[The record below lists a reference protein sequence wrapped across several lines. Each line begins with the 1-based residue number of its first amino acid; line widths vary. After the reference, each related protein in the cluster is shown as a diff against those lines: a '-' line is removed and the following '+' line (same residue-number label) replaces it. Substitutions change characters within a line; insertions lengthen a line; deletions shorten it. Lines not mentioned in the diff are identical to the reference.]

1 MFLILSLFINFL
13 LISALAYIFRQN
25 HLAHNRFENLKQQN
39 SDLSS
44 NIAVLQAKFD
54 NKNNESQKYENLLH
68 ETSHKKDELEKK
80 NSELQAHLSDL
91 EKSLE
96 KSENKFTDFEE
107 KIQKTFDENKN
118 FLRDNLNY
126 ESEIKFLK
134 EKLENHKKE
143 IEELHKISQQ
153 NFENIANKILNEKS
167 EKFTEFNKRN
177 IALILEPL
185 GQNINNFKKQVS
197 DTYDKDLKQRVELQE
212 QIKNLLEQTNKVSN
226 EANNLA
232 SALKGSSKKQGNW
245 GEMILETILQHSG
258 LQRDVHYFK
267 EKSFNNEEGQ
277 NLRPDFQINLPD
289 NRIIIADSKV
299 SLVAYNK
306 FCESKN
312 DEESQKYLEEHLKS
326 VYGHVDNLSSKN
338 YDDLEKSLDFTM
350 MFMPIEPAYILAIQA
365 DKNLWSYAYSK
376 RILIISPTNLIAC
389 LKIIDDL
396 WKREMQSKNAMTIV
410 NRGEKL
416 YNKFVS
422 FTESILEIGRKLND
436 SQKAFD
442 NALNQM
448 KEGKGNLLWQ
458 AESLRNLGLKSEKKI
473 PIEFDILQ
481 DDE

>member
-1 MFLILSLFINFL
+1 MFLILSLFVNFL
-13 LISALAYIFRQN
+13 LFSALAYIFRQN
-25 HLAHNRFENLKQQN
+25 HLTHNRFENLKQQN
-39 SDLSS
+39 ADLSS
-44 NIAVLQAKFD
+44 NVAVLQAKFD
-54 NKNNESQKYENLLH
+54 NKNNECQKYENLLR
-68 ETSHKKDELEKK
+68 ETSHKKDELDKR
-80 NSELQAHLSDL
+80 NSELQAHQSDL
-91 EKSLE
+91 EKNLE
-96 KSENKFTDFEE
+96 KSEKKFTDFEE

-118 FLRDNLNY
+118 YIRDNLNY

-153 NFENIANKILNEKS
+153 SFENIANKILQEKS
-167 EKFTEFNKRN
+167 EKFTEINKNN
-177 IALILEPL
+177 ITSILEPL
-185 GQNINNFKKQVS
+185 GHNINNFKKQVS

-212 QIKNLLEQTNKVSN
+212 QIKNLLDQTNKVSN

-232 SALKGSSKKQGNW
+232 TALKGNSKKQGNW

-258 LQRDVHYFK
+258 LQKDIHYFK

-277 NLRPDFQINLPD
+277 NLRPDFQIHLPD
-289 NRIIIADSKV
+289 NRLIIADSKV
-299 SLVAYNK
+299 SMVAYNK

-312 DEESQKYLEEHLKS
+312 DEESKRYIDEHLKS
-326 VYGHVDNLSSKN
+326 VYSHIDNLSSKN

-350 MFMPIEPAYILAIQA
+350 MFMPVEPAYILAIQA
-365 DKNLWSYAYSK
+365 DKDLWSYAYSK
-376 RILIISPTNLIAC
+376 RILIMSPTNLIAC

-396 WKREMQSKNAMTIV
+396 WKREMQSKNAMAIV

-442 NALNQM
+442 GALNQM

-458 AESLRNLGLKSEKKI
+458 AESLRGLGLKSEKKI
-473 PIEFDILQ
+473 PIDFDISQ
-481 DDE
+481 EDE

>member
-1 MFLILSLFINFL
+1 MFLILSLFVNFL
-13 LISALAYIFRQN
+13 LFSALAYIFRQN

-39 SDLSS
+39 ADLSS
-44 NIAVLQAKFD
+44 NVAVLQAKFD
-54 NKNNESQKYENLLH
+54 NKNNECQKYENILH
-68 ETSHKKDELEKK
+68 ETSHKKDELDKR
-80 NSELQAHLSDL
+80 NSELQAHQSDL
-91 EKSLE
+91 EKNLE
-96 KSENKFTDFEE
+96 KSEKKFIDFEE
-107 KIQKTFDENKN
+107 KIQKTLDENKN
-118 FLRDNLNY
+118 YIRDNLNY
-126 ESEIKFLK
+126 ESEVKFLK

-153 NFENIANKILNEKS
+153 SFENIANKILQEKS
-167 EKFTEFNKRN
+167 EKFTEINKNN
-177 IALILEPL
+177 ITSILEPL
-185 GQNINNFKKQVS
+185 GHNINNFKKQVS

-212 QIKNLLEQTNKVSN
+212 QIKNLLDQTNKVSN

-232 SALKGSSKKQGNW
+232 TALKGNSKKQGNW

-258 LQRDVHYFK
+258 LQKDIHYFK

-277 NLRPDFQINLPD
+277 NLRPDFQIHLPD
-289 NRIIIADSKV
+289 NRLIIADSKV

-312 DEESQKYLEEHLKS
+312 DEESKRYIDEHLKS
-326 VYGHVDNLSSKN
+326 VYSHVDNLSSKN

-350 MFMPIEPAYILAIQA
+350 MFMPVEPAYILAIQA
-365 DKNLWSYAYSK
+365 DKDLWSYAYSK
-376 RILIISPTNLIAC
+376 RILIMSPTNLIAC

-396 WKREMQSKNAMTIV
+396 WKREMQSKNAMAIV

-442 NALNQM
+442 GALNQM

-458 AESLRNLGLKSEKKI
+458 AESLRGLGLKSEKKI
-473 PIEFDILQ
+473 PIDFDILQ
-481 DDE
+481 EDE

>member
-1 MFLILSLFINFL
+1 MFLILSLFVNFL
-13 LISALAYIFRQN
+13 LFSALAYIFRQN
-25 HLAHNRFENLKQQN
+25 HLAHCRFENLQQQN
-39 SDLSS
+39 ADLSS
-44 NIAVLQAKFD
+44 NVAVLQAKFD
-54 NKNNESQKYENLLH
+54 NKNNECQKYENILH
-68 ETSHKKDELEKK
+68 ETSHKKDELDKR
-80 NSELQAHLSDL
+80 NSELQAHQSDL
-91 EKSLE
+91 EKNLE
-96 KSENKFTDFEE
+96 KSEKKFIDFEE
-107 KIQKTFDENKN
+107 KIQKTIDENKN
-118 FLRDNLNY
+118 FIRDNLNY
-126 ESEIKFLK
+126 ESEVKFLK

-153 NFENIANKILNEKS
+153 SFENIANKILQEKS
-167 EKFTEFNKRN
+167 EKFTEINKNN
-177 IALILEPL
+177 ITSILEPL

-212 QIKNLLEQTNKVSN
+212 QIKNLLDQTNKVSN

-232 SALKGSSKKQGNW
+232 TALKGNSKKQGNW

-258 LQRDVHYFK
+258 LQKDIHYFK

-277 NLRPDFQINLPD
+277 NLRPDFQIHLPD
-289 NRIIIADSKV
+289 NRLIIADSKV
-299 SLVAYNK
+299 SMVAYNK

-312 DEESQKYLEEHLKS
+312 DEESKRYIDEHLKS
-326 VYGHVDNLSSKN
+326 VYSHVDNLSSKN

-350 MFMPIEPAYILAIQA
+350 MFMPVEPAYILAIQA
-365 DKNLWSYAYSK
+365 DKDLWSYAYSK
-376 RILIISPTNLIAC
+376 RILIMSPTNLIAC

-396 WKREMQSKNAMTIV
+396 WKREMQSKNAMAIV

-442 NALNQM
+442 SALNQM

-458 AESLRNLGLKSEKKI
+458 AESLRGLGLKSEKKI
-473 PIEFDILQ
+473 PIDFDISQ
-481 DDE
+481 EDE

>member
-1 MFLILSLFINFL
+1 MFLILSLFVNFL
-13 LISALAYIFRQN
+13 LFSALAYIFRQN

-39 SDLSS
+39 ADLSS
-44 NIAVLQAKFD
+44 NVAVLQAKFD
-54 NKNNESQKYENLLH
+54 NKNNECQKYENLLR
-68 ETSHKKDELEKK
+68 ETSHKKDELDKR
-80 NSELQAHLSDL
+80 NSELQAHQSDL
-91 EKSLE
+91 EKNLE
-96 KSENKFTDFEE
+96 KSEKKFTDFEE

-118 FLRDNLNY
+118 YIRDNLNY

-153 NFENIANKILNEKS
+153 SFENIANKILQEKS
-167 EKFTEFNKRN
+167 EKFTEVNKNN
-177 IALILEPL
+177 ITSILEPL

-212 QIKNLLEQTNKVSN
+212 QIKNLLDQTNKVSN

-232 SALKGSSKKQGNW
+232 TALKGNSKKQGNW

-258 LQRDVHYFK
+258 LQKDIHYFK

-277 NLRPDFQINLPD
+277 NLRPDFQIHLPD
-289 NRIIIADSKV
+289 NRLIIADSKV
-299 SLVAYNK
+299 SMVAYNK

-312 DEESQKYLEEHLKS
+312 DEESKRYIDEHLKS
-326 VYGHVDNLSSKN
+326 VYSHIDNLSSKN

-350 MFMPIEPAYILAIQA
+350 MFMPVEPAYILAIQA
-365 DKNLWSYAYSK
+365 DKDLWSYAYSK
-376 RILIISPTNLIAC
+376 RILIMSPTNLIAC

-396 WKREMQSKNAMTIV
+396 WKREMQSKNAMAIV

-442 NALNQM
+442 GALNQM

-458 AESLRNLGLKSEKKI
+458 AESLRGLGLKSEKKI
-473 PIEFDILQ
+473 PIDFDISQ
-481 DDE
+481 EDE

>member
-232 SALKGSSKKQGNW
+232 SALKGSSKKQGSW

-289 NRIIIADSKV
+289 NRIIITDSKV

>member
-1 MFLILSLFINFL
+1 MFLILSLFVNFL
-13 LISALAYIFRQN
+13 LFSALAYIFRQN

-39 SDLSS
+39 ADLSS
-44 NIAVLQAKFD
+44 NVAVLQAKFD
-54 NKNNESQKYENLLH
+54 NKNNECQKYENLLH
-68 ETSHKKDELEKK
+68 ETSHKKDELDKR
-80 NSELQAHLSDL
+80 NSELQAHQSDL
-91 EKSLE
+91 EKNLE
-96 KSENKFTDFEE
+96 KSEKKFTDFEE
-107 KIQKTFDENKN
+107 KIQKTFEENKN
-118 FLRDNLNY
+118 YIRDNLNY

-153 NFENIANKILNEKS
+153 SFENIANKILQEKS
-167 EKFTEFNKRN
+167 EKFTEINKNN
-177 IALILEPL
+177 ITSILEPL
-185 GQNINNFKKQVS
+185 GHNINNFKKQVS

-212 QIKNLLEQTNKVSN
+212 QIKNLLDQTNKVSN

-232 SALKGSSKKQGNW
+232 TALKGNSKKQGNW

-258 LQRDVHYFK
+258 LQKDIHYFK

-277 NLRPDFQINLPD
+277 NLRPDFQIHLPD
-289 NRIIIADSKV
+289 NRLIIADSKV
-299 SLVAYNK
+299 SMVAYNK

-312 DEESQKYLEEHLKS
+312 DEESKRYIDEHLKS
-326 VYGHVDNLSSKN
+326 VYSHVDNLSSKN

-350 MFMPIEPAYILAIQA
+350 MFMPVEPAYILAIQA
-365 DKNLWSYAYSK
+365 DKDLWSYAYSK
-376 RILIISPTNLIAC
+376 RILIMSPTNLIAC

-396 WKREMQSKNAMTIV
+396 WKREMQSKNAMAIV

-442 NALNQM
+442 GALNQM

-458 AESLRNLGLKSEKKI
+458 AESLRGLGLKSEKKI
-473 PIEFDILQ
+473 PIDFDISQ
-481 DDE
+481 EDE

>member
-1 MFLILSLFINFL
+1 M
-13 LISALAYIFRQN
+13 
-25 HLAHNRFENLKQQN
+25 
-39 SDLSS
+39 
-44 NIAVLQAKFD
+44 
-54 NKNNESQKYENLLH
+54 
-68 ETSHKKDELEKK
+68 
-80 NSELQAHLSDL
+80 QAHQSDL
-91 EKSLE
+91 EKNLE
-96 KSENKFTDFEE
+96 KSEKKFIDFEE
-107 KIQKTFDENKN
+107 KIQKTLDENKN
-118 FLRDNLNY
+118 FIRDNLNY
-126 ESEIKFLK
+126 ESEVKFLK

-153 NFENIANKILNEKS
+153 SFENIANKILQEKS
-167 EKFTEFNKRN
+167 EKFTEINKNN
-177 IALILEPL
+177 ITSILEPL
-185 GQNINNFKKQVS
+185 GHNINNFKKQVS

-212 QIKNLLEQTNKVSN
+212 QIKNLLDQTNKVSN

-232 SALKGSSKKQGNW
+232 TALKGNSKKQGNW

-258 LQRDVHYFK
+258 LQKDIHYFK

-277 NLRPDFQINLPD
+277 NLRPDFQIHLPD
-289 NRIIIADSKV
+289 NRLIIADSKV

-312 DEESQKYLEEHLKS
+312 DEESKRYIDEHLKS
-326 VYGHVDNLSSKN
+326 VYSHVDNLSSKN

-350 MFMPIEPAYILAIQA
+350 MFMPVEPAYILAIQA
-365 DKNLWSYAYSK
+365 DKDLWSYAYSK
-376 RILIISPTNLIAC
+376 RILIMSPTNLIAC

-396 WKREMQSKNAMTIV
+396 WKREMQSKNAMAIV

-442 NALNQM
+442 GALNQM

-458 AESLRNLGLKSEKKI
+458 AESLRGLGLKSEKKI
-473 PIEFDILQ
+473 PIDFDILQ
-481 DDE
+481 EDE

>member
-1 MFLILSLFINFL
+1 ML
-13 LISALAYIFRQN
+13 YIFRQN
-25 HLAHNRFENLKQQN
+25 RISHRQFEELKQQIAQLN
-39 SDLSS
+39 ST
-44 NIAVLQAKFD
+44 IAVYEEKLFTKS
-54 NKNNESQKYENLLH
+54 NECQKYENLIHDL
-68 ETSHKKDELEKK
+68 THKKEDLEKK
-80 NSELQAHLSDL
+80 IIESNANFHGL
-91 EKSLE
+91 EKNQLIAE
-96 KSENKFTDFEE
+96 QRIKDLDLKNT
-107 KIQKTFDENKN
+107 KILDENQAIAKIN
-118 FLRDNLNY
+118 SKL
-126 ESEIKFLK
+126 EAEIKQMHEKCGNLK
-134 EKLENHKKE
+134 NE
-143 IEELHKISQQ
+143 IEELHKKSQV
-153 NFENIANKILNEKS
+153 NFENIANKILQEKS
-167 EKFTEFNKRN
+167 EKFTEINKKN

-185 GQNINNFKKQVS
+185 GQNISNFKKQVS

-277 NLRPDFQINLPD
+277 NLRPDFQIHLPD
-289 NRIIIADSKV
+289 NRLIIADSKV
-299 SLVAYNK
+299 SLIAYNK
-306 FCESKN
+306 FCECKN
-312 DEESQKYLEEHLKS
+312 DEESQKYLEEHLKA
-326 VYGHVDNLSSKN
+326 VYAHVDNLSSKN

-350 MFMPIEPAYILAIQA
+350 MFMPVEPAYILAIQA

-376 RILIISPTNLIAC
+376 RILIMSPTNLIAC

-396 WKREMQSKNAMTIV
+396 WKREMQSKNAMAIV

-422 FTESILEIGRKLND
+422 FTDSILEIGRKLND
-436 SQKAFD
+436 SQKAYD

-458 AESLRNLGLKSEKKI
+458 AESLRGLGLKSEKKI
-473 PIEFDILQ
+473 PIDFDVSQ
-481 DDE
+481 EEE

>member
-1 MFLILSLFINFL
+1 MFLILSLFVNFL

-25 HLAHNRFENLKQQN
+25 HVAHTRFENLKQQN
-39 SDLSS
+39 ADLAS
-44 NIAVLQAKFD
+44 NIAVAQAKFD
-54 NKNNESQKYENLLH
+54 NKNHESQKYENLLR
-68 ETSHKKDELEKK
+68 ETSYKKDELEKK
-80 NSELQAHLSDL
+80 NSELQAHYEDL
-91 EKSLE
+91 EKNLE
-96 KSENKFTDFEE
+96 KSEKKFTDFEE
-107 KIQKTFDENKN
+107 KVQKTIEENKN
-118 FLRDNLNY
+118 YLRENLNCH
-126 ESEIKFLK
+126 SEVKFLK

-143 IEELHKISQQ
+143 IEELHKISRQ
-153 NFENIANKILNEKS
+153 NFENIANKILQEKS
-167 EKFTEFNKRN
+167 EKFTEINKKN
-177 IALILEPL
+177 INLILEPL

-212 QIKNLLEQTNKVSN
+212 QIKNLLVQTNKISN

-277 NLRPDFQINLPD
+277 NLRPDFQIHLPD
-289 NRIIIADSKV
+289 NRLIIADSKV

-312 DEESQKYLEEHLKS
+312 DEESQKYLEEHIKA
-326 VYGHVDNLSSKN
+326 VYAHVDNLSSKN
-338 YDDLEKSLDFTM
+338 YDDLERSLDFTM
-350 MFMPIEPAYILAIQA
+350 MFMPVEPAYILAIQA
-365 DKNLWSYAYSK
+365 DKDLWSYAYSK
-376 RILIISPTNLIAC
+376 RILIMSPTNLIAC

-396 WKREMQSKNAMTIV
+396 WKREMQSKNAMAIV

-458 AESLRNLGLKSEKKI
+458 AESLRGLGLKSEKKI

-481 DDE
+481 EDE

>member
-1 MFLILSLFINFL
+1 MFLILSLFVNFL
-13 LISALAYIFRQN
+13 LFSALAYIFRQN
-25 HLAHNRFENLKQQN
+25 HLAHCRFENLQQQN

-44 NIAVLQAKFD
+44 NVAVLQAKFD
-54 NKNNESQKYENLLH
+54 NKNNECQKYENLLR
-68 ETSHKKDELEKK
+68 ETSHKKDELDKR
-80 NSELQAHLSDL
+80 NSELQAHQSDL
-91 EKSLE
+91 EKNLE
-96 KSENKFTDFEE
+96 KSEKKFIDFEE
-107 KIQKTFDENKN
+107 KIQKTLDENKN
-118 FLRDNLNY
+118 FIRDNLNY
-126 ESEIKFLK
+126 ESEVKFLK

-153 NFENIANKILNEKS
+153 SFENIANKILQEKS
-167 EKFTEFNKRN
+167 EKFTEINKNN
-177 IALILEPL
+177 ITSILEPL
-185 GQNINNFKKQVS
+185 GHNINNFKKQVS

-212 QIKNLLEQTNKVSN
+212 QIKNLLDQTNKVSN

-232 SALKGSSKKQGNW
+232 TALKGNSKKQGNW

-258 LQRDVHYFK
+258 LQKDIHYFK

-277 NLRPDFQINLPD
+277 NLRPDFQIHLPD
-289 NRIIIADSKV
+289 NRLIIADSKV

-312 DEESQKYLEEHLKS
+312 DEESKRYIDEHLKS
-326 VYGHVDNLSSKN
+326 VYSHVDNLSSKN

-350 MFMPIEPAYILAIQA
+350 MFMPVEPAYILAIQA
-365 DKNLWSYAYSK
+365 DKDLWSYAYSK
-376 RILIISPTNLIAC
+376 RILIMSPTNLIAC

-396 WKREMQSKNAMTIV
+396 WKREMQSKNAMAIV

-442 NALNQM
+442 GALNQM

-458 AESLRNLGLKSEKKI
+458 AESLRGLGLKSEKKI
-473 PIEFDILQ
+473 PIDFDILQ
-481 DDE
+481 EDE

>member
-1 MFLILSLFINFL
+1 MFLILSLFVNFL
-13 LISALAYIFRQN
+13 LFSALAYIFRQN

-39 SDLSS
+39 ADLSS
-44 NIAVLQAKFD
+44 NVAVLQAKFD
-54 NKNNESQKYENLLH
+54 NKNNECQKYENLLR
-68 ETSHKKDELEKK
+68 ETSHKKDELDKR
-80 NSELQAHLSDL
+80 NSELQAHQSDL
-91 EKSLE
+91 EKNLE
-96 KSENKFTDFEE
+96 KYEKKFTDFEE

-118 FLRDNLNY
+118 YIRDNLNY
-126 ESEIKFLK
+126 ESEVKFLK

-153 NFENIANKILNEKS
+153 SFENIANKILQEKS
-167 EKFTEFNKRN
+167 EKFTEVNKNN
-177 IALILEPL
+177 ITSILEPL

-212 QIKNLLEQTNKVSN
+212 QIKNLLDQTNKVSN

-232 SALKGSSKKQGNW
+232 TALKGNSKKQGNW

-258 LQRDVHYFK
+258 LQKDIHYFK

-277 NLRPDFQINLPD
+277 NLRPDFQIHLPD
-289 NRIIIADSKV
+289 NRLIIADSKV
-299 SLVAYNK
+299 SMVAYNK

-312 DEESQKYLEEHLKS
+312 DEESKRYLDEHLKS
-326 VYGHVDNLSSKN
+326 VYSHIDNLSSKN

-350 MFMPIEPAYILAIQA
+350 MFMPVEPAYILAIQA
-365 DKNLWSYAYSK
+365 DKDLWSYAYSK
-376 RILIISPTNLIAC
+376 RILIMSPTNLIAC

-396 WKREMQSKNAMTIV
+396 WKREMQSKNAMAIV

-442 NALNQM
+442 GALNQM

-458 AESLRNLGLKSEKKI
+458 AESLRGLGLKSEKKI
-473 PIEFDILQ
+473 PIDFDISQ
-481 DDE
+481 EDE

>member
-25 HLAHNRFENLKQQN
+25 HLAHNNFENLKQKN

-54 NKNNESQKYENLLH
+54 NKNNESQKYENLLK
-68 ETSHKKDELEKK
+68 EISHKKDELEKK
-80 NSELQAHLSDL
+80 NSEGQAHLDDL
-91 EKSLE
+91 EKTLE
-96 KSENKFTDFEE
+96 KSEKKFSDFEE
-107 KIQKTFDENKN
+107 KVQKIIEENKIY
-118 FLRDNLNY
+118 LRENLNY
-126 ESEIKFLK
+126 NSEVKFLK

-143 IEELHKISQQ
+143 IEELHKISRQS
-153 NFENIANKILNEKS
+153 FENIANKILHEKS
-167 EKFTEFNKRN
+167 EKFTEVNKKN

-212 QIKNLLEQTNKVSN
+212 QIKNLLEQTSKVSN

-267 EKSFNNEEGQ
+267 EKSFNNEDGQ
-277 NLRPDFQINLPD
+277 NLRPDFQIHLPD
-289 NRIIIADSKV
+289 NRMIIADSKV

-326 VYGHVDNLSSKN
+326 VYAHVDNLSSKN

-350 MFMPIEPAYILAIQA
+350 MFMPVEPAYILAIQA

-376 RILIISPTNLIAC
+376 RILIMSPTNLIAC

-396 WKREMQSKNAMTIV
+396 WKRELQSKNAMTIV

-436 SQKAFD
+436 SQKAYD

-473 PIEFDILQ
+473 PIEFDVLQ

>member
-25 HLAHNRFENLKQQN
+25 HLTHGRFENLKQQN
-39 SDLSS
+39 ADLAS

-54 NKNNESQKYENLLH
+54 NKNNECQKYENLLH
-68 ETSHKKDELEKK
+68 ETSHKKDELEKR
-80 NSELQAHLSDL
+80 NSELQAHHSDL
-91 EKSLE
+91 EKNLE
-96 KSENKFTDFEE
+96 KSEKKFTDFEE

-118 FLRDNLNY
+118 YLRDNLNF
-126 ESEIKFLK
+126 ESEVKFLK

-153 NFENIANKILNEKS
+153 SFENIANKILQEKS
-167 EKFTEFNKRN
+167 EKFTEINKNN
-177 IALILEPL
+177 ITSILEPL

-212 QIKNLLEQTNKVSN
+212 QIKNLLDQTNKVSN

-258 LQRDVHYFK
+258 LQRDIHYFK

-277 NLRPDFQINLPD
+277 NLRPDFQIHLPD
-289 NRIIIADSKV
+289 NRLIIADSKV

-312 DEESQKYLEEHLKS
+312 DEESKRFLDEHLKS
-326 VYGHVDNLSSKN
+326 IYNHVDSLSEKN

-350 MFMPIEPAYILAIQA
+350 MFMPVEPAYILAIQA
-365 DKNLWSYAYSK
+365 DKDLWSYAYSK
-376 RILIISPTNLIAC
+376 RILIMSPTNLIAC

-396 WKREMQSKNAMTIV
+396 WKREMQSKNAMAIV

-416 YNKFVS
+416 YNKFVT
-422 FTESILEIGRKLND
+422 FTESLLEIGRKLTD

-442 NALNQM
+442 SALNQM
-448 KEGKGNLLWQ
+448 KEGKGNLMWQ
-458 AESLRNLGLKSEKKI
+458 AESLRSLGLKSEKKI
-473 PIEFDILQ
+473 PIEFDIFQ
-481 DDE
+481 NDD

>member
-1 MFLILSLFINFL
+1 MFLILSLFVNFL
-13 LISALAYIFRQN
+13 LFSALAYIFRQN
-25 HLAHNRFENLKQQN
+25 HLAHCRFENLQQQN

-44 NIAVLQAKFD
+44 NVAVLQAKFD
-54 NKNNESQKYENLLH
+54 NKNNECQKYENILH
-68 ETSHKKDELEKK
+68 ETSHKKDELDKR
-80 NSELQAHLSDL
+80 NSELQAHQSDL
-91 EKSLE
+91 EKNLE
-96 KSENKFTDFEE
+96 KSEKKFIDFEE
-107 KIQKTFDENKN
+107 KIQKTLDENKN
-118 FLRDNLNY
+118 FIRDNLNY
-126 ESEIKFLK
+126 ESEVKFLK

-153 NFENIANKILNEKS
+153 SFENIANKILQEKS
-167 EKFTEFNKRN
+167 EKFTEINKNN
-177 IALILEPL
+177 ITSILEPL
-185 GQNINNFKKQVS
+185 GHNINNFKKQVS

-212 QIKNLLEQTNKVSN
+212 QIKNLLDQTNKVSN

-232 SALKGSSKKQGNW
+232 TALKGNSKKQGNW

-258 LQRDVHYFK
+258 LQKDIHYFK

-277 NLRPDFQINLPD
+277 NLRPDFQIHLPD
-289 NRIIIADSKV
+289 NRLIIADSKV

-312 DEESQKYLEEHLKS
+312 DEESKRYIDEHLKS
-326 VYGHVDNLSSKN
+326 VYSHVDNLSSKN

-350 MFMPIEPAYILAIQA
+350 MFMPVEPAYILAIQA
-365 DKNLWSYAYSK
+365 DKDLWSYAYSK
-376 RILIISPTNLIAC
+376 RILIMSPTNLIAC

-396 WKREMQSKNAMTIV
+396 WKREMQSKNAMAIV

-416 YNKFVS
+416 YNKFAS

-442 NALNQM
+442 GALNQM

-458 AESLRNLGLKSEKKI
+458 AESLRGLGLKSEKKI
-473 PIEFDILQ
+473 PIDFDILQ
-481 DDE
+481 EDE

>member
-1 MFLILSLFINFL
+1 MFLILSLFVNFL
-13 LISALAYIFRQN
+13 LFSALAYIFRQN
-25 HLAHNRFENLKQQN
+25 HLAHCRFENLQQQN

-44 NIAVLQAKFD
+44 NVAVLQAKFD
-54 NKNNESQKYENLLH
+54 NKNNECQKYENILH
-68 ETSHKKDELEKK
+68 ETSHKKDELDKR
-80 NSELQAHLSDL
+80 NSELQAHQSDL
-91 EKSLE
+91 EKNLE
-96 KSENKFTDFEE
+96 KSEKKFIDFEE
-107 KIQKTFDENKN
+107 KIQKTLDENKN
-118 FLRDNLNY
+118 YIRDNLNY
-126 ESEIKFLK
+126 ESEVKFLK

-153 NFENIANKILNEKS
+153 SFENIANKILQEKS
-167 EKFTEFNKRN
+167 EKFTEINKNN
-177 IALILEPL
+177 ITSILEPL
-185 GQNINNFKKQVS
+185 GHNINNFKKQVS

-212 QIKNLLEQTNKVSN
+212 QIKNLLDQTNKVSN

-232 SALKGSSKKQGNW
+232 TALKGNSKKQGNW

-258 LQRDVHYFK
+258 LQKDIHYFK

-277 NLRPDFQINLPD
+277 NLRPDFQIHLPD
-289 NRIIIADSKV
+289 NRLIIADSKV

-312 DEESQKYLEEHLKS
+312 DEESKRYIDEHLKS
-326 VYGHVDNLSSKN
+326 VYSHVDNLSSKN

-350 MFMPIEPAYILAIQA
+350 MFMPVEPAYILAIQA
-365 DKNLWSYAYSK
+365 DKDLWSYAYSK
-376 RILIISPTNLIAC
+376 RILIMSPTNLIAC

-396 WKREMQSKNAMTIV
+396 WKREMQSKNAMAIV

-442 NALNQM
+442 GALNQM

-458 AESLRNLGLKSEKKI
+458 AESLRGLGLKSEKKI
-473 PIEFDILQ
+473 PIDFDILQ
-481 DDE
+481 EDE

>member
-1 MFLILSLFINFL
+1 MFLILSLFVNFL
-13 LISALAYIFRQN
+13 LFSALAYIFRQN
-25 HLAHNRFENLKQQN
+25 HLAHCRFENLQQQN

-44 NIAVLQAKFD
+44 NVAVLQAKFD
-54 NKNNESQKYENLLH
+54 NKNNECQKYENILH
-68 ETSHKKDELEKK
+68 ETSHKKDELDKR
-80 NSELQAHLSDL
+80 NSELQAHQSDL
-91 EKSLE
+91 EKNLE
-96 KSENKFTDFEE
+96 KYEKKFTDFEE

-118 FLRDNLNY
+118 YIRDNLNY

-143 IEELHKISQQ
+143 IEELHKISRQ
-153 NFENIANKILNEKS
+153 NFENIANKILQEKS
-167 EKFTEFNKRN
+167 EKFTEINKKN
-177 IALILEPL
+177 ISLILEPL

-212 QIKNLLEQTNKVSN
+212 QIKNLLVQTNKISN

-277 NLRPDFQINLPD
+277 NLRPDFQIHLPD
-289 NRIIIADSKV
+289 NRLIIADSKV

-312 DEESQKYLEEHLKS
+312 DEESQKYLEEHIKA
-326 VYGHVDNLSSKN
+326 VYAHVDNLSSKN

-350 MFMPIEPAYILAIQA
+350 MFMPVEPAYILAIQA
-365 DKNLWSYAYSK
+365 DKDLWSYAYSK
-376 RILIISPTNLIAC
+376 RILIMSPTNLIAC

-396 WKREMQSKNAMTIV
+396 WKREMQSKNAMAIV

-442 NALNQM
+442 SALNQM

-458 AESLRNLGLKSEKKI
+458 AESLRGLGLKSEKKI
-473 PIEFDILQ
+473 PIDFDISQ
-481 DDE
+481 EDE

>member
-1 MFLILSLFINFL
+1 MFLILSLFVNFL
-13 LISALAYIFRQN
+13 LFSALAYIFRQN

-39 SDLSS
+39 ADLSS
-44 NIAVLQAKFD
+44 NVAVLQAKFD
-54 NKNNESQKYENLLH
+54 NKNNECQKYENLLR
-68 ETSHKKDELEKK
+68 ETSHKKDELDKR
-80 NSELQAHLSDL
+80 NSELQAHQSDL
-91 EKSLE
+91 EKNLE
-96 KSENKFTDFEE
+96 KSEKKFTDFEE

-118 FLRDNLNY
+118 YIRDNLNY

-153 NFENIANKILNEKS
+153 SFENIANKILQEKS
-167 EKFTEFNKRN
+167 EKFTEVNKNN
-177 IALILEPL
+177 ITSILEPL

-212 QIKNLLEQTNKVSN
+212 QIKNLLDQTNKVSN

-232 SALKGSSKKQGNW
+232 TALKGNSKKQGNW

-258 LQRDVHYFK
+258 LQKDIHYFK

-277 NLRPDFQINLPD
+277 NLRPDFQIHLPD
-289 NRIIIADSKV
+289 NRLIIADSKV
-299 SLVAYNK
+299 SMVAYNK

-312 DEESQKYLEEHLKS
+312 DEESKRYLDEHLKS
-326 VYGHVDNLSSKN
+326 VYSHIDNLSSKN

-350 MFMPIEPAYILAIQA
+350 MFMPVEPAYILAIQA
-365 DKNLWSYAYSK
+365 DKDLWSYAYSK
-376 RILIISPTNLIAC
+376 RILIMSPTNLIAC

-396 WKREMQSKNAMTIV
+396 WKREMQSKNAMAIV

-442 NALNQM
+442 GALNQM

-458 AESLRNLGLKSEKKI
+458 AESLRGLGLKSEKKI
-473 PIEFDILQ
+473 PIDFDISQ
-481 DDE
+481 EDE

>member
-1 MFLILSLFINFL
+1 M
-13 LISALAYIFRQN
+13 
-25 HLAHNRFENLKQQN
+25 
-39 SDLSS
+39 
-44 NIAVLQAKFD
+44 
-54 NKNNESQKYENLLH
+54 
-68 ETSHKKDELEKK
+68 
-80 NSELQAHLSDL
+80 
-91 EKSLE
+91 
-96 KSENKFTDFEE
+96 
-107 KIQKTFDENKN
+107 
-118 FLRDNLNY
+118 NY

-153 NFENIANKILNEKS
+153 SFENIANKILQEKS
-167 EKFTEFNKRN
+167 EKFTEINKNN
-177 IALILEPL
+177 ITSILEPL
-185 GQNINNFKKQVS
+185 GHNINNFKKQVS

-212 QIKNLLEQTNKVSN
+212 QIKNLLDQTNKVSN

-232 SALKGSSKKQGNW
+232 TALKGNSKKQGNW

-258 LQRDVHYFK
+258 LQKDIHYFK

-277 NLRPDFQINLPD
+277 NLRPDFQIHLPD
-289 NRIIIADSKV
+289 NRLIIADSKV

-312 DEESQKYLEEHLKS
+312 DEESKRYIDEHLKS
-326 VYGHVDNLSSKN
+326 VYSHVDNLSSKN

-350 MFMPIEPAYILAIQA
+350 MFMPVEPAYILAIQA
-365 DKNLWSYAYSK
+365 DKDLWSYAYSK
-376 RILIISPTNLIAC
+376 RILIMSPTNLIAC

-396 WKREMQSKNAMTIV
+396 WKREMQSKNAMAIV

-442 NALNQM
+442 GALNQM

-458 AESLRNLGLKSEKKI
+458 AESLRGLGLKSEKKI
-473 PIEFDILQ
+473 PIDFDISQ
-481 DDE
+481 EDE

>member
-1 MFLILSLFINFL
+1 MFLILSLFVNFL
-13 LISALAYIFRQN
+13 LFSALAYIFRQN
-25 HLAHNRFENLKQQN
+25 HLAHCRFENLQQQN
-39 SDLSS
+39 ADLSS
-44 NIAVLQAKFD
+44 NVAVLQAKFD
-54 NKNNESQKYENLLH
+54 NKNNECQKYENILH
-68 ETSHKKDELEKK
+68 ETSHKKDELDKR
-80 NSELQAHLSDL
+80 NSELQAHQSDL
-91 EKSLE
+91 EKNLE
-96 KSENKFTDFEE
+96 KSEKKFIDFEE
-107 KIQKTFDENKN
+107 KIQKTIDENKN
-118 FLRDNLNY
+118 FIRDNLNY
-126 ESEIKFLK
+126 ESEVKFLK

-153 NFENIANKILNEKS
+153 SFENIANKILQEKS
-167 EKFTEFNKRN
+167 EKFTEINKNN
-177 IALILEPL
+177 ITSILEPL

-212 QIKNLLEQTNKVSN
+212 QIKNLLDQTNKVSN

-232 SALKGSSKKQGNW
+232 TALKGNSKKQGNW

-258 LQRDVHYFK
+258 LQKDIHYFK

-277 NLRPDFQINLPD
+277 NLRPDFQIHLPD
-289 NRIIIADSKV
+289 NRLIIADSKV

-312 DEESQKYLEEHLKS
+312 DEESKRYIDEHLKS
-326 VYGHVDNLSSKN
+326 VYSHVDNLSSKN

-350 MFMPIEPAYILAIQA
+350 MFMPVEPAYILAIQA
-365 DKNLWSYAYSK
+365 DKDLWSYAYSK
-376 RILIISPTNLIAC
+376 RILIMSPTNLIAC

-396 WKREMQSKNAMTIV
+396 WKREMQSKNAMAIV

-442 NALNQM
+442 SALNQM

-458 AESLRNLGLKSEKKI
+458 AESLRGLGLKSEKKI
-473 PIEFDILQ
+473 PIDFDISQ
-481 DDE
+481 EDE

>member
-1 MFLILSLFINFL
+1 MFLILSLFVNFL
-13 LISALAYIFRQN
+13 LFSALAYIFRQN

-39 SDLSS
+39 ADLSS
-44 NIAVLQAKFD
+44 NVAVLQAKFD
-54 NKNNESQKYENLLH
+54 NKNNECQKYENLLR
-68 ETSHKKDELEKK
+68 ETSHKKDELDKR
-80 NSELQAHLSDL
+80 NSELQAHQSDL
-91 EKSLE
+91 EKNLE
-96 KSENKFTDFEE
+96 KSEKKFTDFEE

-118 FLRDNLNY
+118 YIRDNLNY

-153 NFENIANKILNEKS
+153 SFENIANKILQEKS
-167 EKFTEFNKRN
+167 EKFTEINKNN
-177 IALILEPL
+177 ITSILEPL
-185 GQNINNFKKQVS
+185 GHNINNFKKQVS

-212 QIKNLLEQTNKVSN
+212 QIKNLLDQTNKVSN

-232 SALKGSSKKQGNW
+232 TALKGNSKKQGNW

-258 LQRDVHYFK
+258 LQKDIHYFK

-277 NLRPDFQINLPD
+277 NLRPDFQIHLPD
-289 NRIIIADSKV
+289 NRLIIADSKV
-299 SLVAYNK
+299 SMVAYNK

-312 DEESQKYLEEHLKS
+312 DEESKRYIDEHLKS
-326 VYGHVDNLSSKN
+326 VYSHIDNLSSKN

-350 MFMPIEPAYILAIQA
+350 MFMPVEPAYILAIQA
-365 DKNLWSYAYSK
+365 DKDLWSYAYSK
-376 RILIISPTNLIAC
+376 RILIMSPTNLIAC

-396 WKREMQSKNAMTIV
+396 WKREMQSKNAMAIV

-442 NALNQM
+442 GALNQM

-458 AESLRNLGLKSEKKI
+458 AESLRGLGLKSEKKI
-473 PIEFDILQ
+473 PIDFDISQ
-481 DDE
+481 EDE

>member
-1 MFLILSLFINFL
+1 MFLILSLFVNFL
-13 LISALAYIFRQN
+13 LFSALAYIFRQN
-25 HLAHNRFENLKQQN
+25 HLAHCRFENLQQQN

-44 NIAVLQAKFD
+44 NVAVLQAKFD
-54 NKNNESQKYENLLH
+54 NKNNECQKYENILH
-68 ETSHKKDELEKK
+68 ETSHKKDELDKR
-80 NSELQAHLSDL
+80 NSELQAHQSDL
-91 EKSLE
+91 EKNLE
-96 KSENKFTDFEE
+96 KSEKKFIDFEE
-107 KIQKTFDENKN
+107 KIQKTLDENKN
-118 FLRDNLNY
+118 FIRDNLNY
-126 ESEIKFLK
+126 ESEVKFLK

-153 NFENIANKILNEKS
+153 SFENIANKILQEKS
-167 EKFTEFNKRN
+167 EKFTEINKNN
-177 IALILEPL
+177 ITSILEPL
-185 GQNINNFKKQVS
+185 GHNINNFKKQVS

-212 QIKNLLEQTNKVSN
+212 QIKNLLDQTNKVSN

-232 SALKGSSKKQGNW
+232 TALKGNSKKQGNW

-258 LQRDVHYFK
+258 LQKDIHYFK

-277 NLRPDFQINLPD
+277 NLRPDFQIHLPD
-289 NRIIIADSKV
+289 NRLIIADSKV

-312 DEESQKYLEEHLKS
+312 DEESKRYIDEHLKS
-326 VYGHVDNLSSKN
+326 VYSHVDNLSSKN

-350 MFMPIEPAYILAIQA
+350 MFMPVEPAYILAIQA
-365 DKNLWSYAYSK
+365 DKDLWSYAYSK
-376 RILIISPTNLIAC
+376 RILIMSPTNLIAC

-396 WKREMQSKNAMTIV
+396 WKREMQSKNAMAIV

-442 NALNQM
+442 GALNQM

-458 AESLRNLGLKSEKKI
+458 AESLRGLGLKSEKKI
-473 PIEFDILQ
+473 PIDFDISQ
-481 DDE
+481 EDE

>member
-1 MFLILSLFINFL
+1 MFLILSLFVNFL
-13 LISALAYIFRQN
+13 LFSALAYIFRQN
-25 HLAHNRFENLKQQN
+25 HLAHCRFENLQQQN

-44 NIAVLQAKFD
+44 NVAVLQAKFD
-54 NKNNESQKYENLLH
+54 NKNNECQKYENILH
-68 ETSHKKDELEKK
+68 ETSHKKDELDKR
-80 NSELQAHLSDL
+80 NSELQAHQSDL
-91 EKSLE
+91 EKNLE
-96 KSENKFTDFEE
+96 KSEKKFIDFEE
-107 KIQKTFDENKN
+107 KIQKTLDENKN
-118 FLRDNLNY
+118 YIRDYLNY
-126 ESEIKFLK
+126 ESEVKFLK

-153 NFENIANKILNEKS
+153 SFENIANKILQEKS
-167 EKFTEFNKRN
+167 EKFTEINKNN
-177 IALILEPL
+177 ITSILEPL
-185 GQNINNFKKQVS
+185 GHNINNFKKQVS

-212 QIKNLLEQTNKVSN
+212 QIKNLLDQTNKVSN

-232 SALKGSSKKQGNW
+232 TALKGNSKKQGNW

-258 LQRDVHYFK
+258 LQKDIHYFK

-277 NLRPDFQINLPD
+277 NLRPDFQIHLPD
-289 NRIIIADSKV
+289 NRLIIADSKV
-299 SLVAYNK
+299 SMVAYNK

-312 DEESQKYLEEHLKS
+312 DEESKRYIDEHLKS
-326 VYGHVDNLSSKN
+326 VYSHVDNLSSKN

-350 MFMPIEPAYILAIQA
+350 MFMPVEPAYILAIQA
-365 DKNLWSYAYSK
+365 DKDLWSYAYSK
-376 RILIISPTNLIAC
+376 RILIMSPTNLIAC

-396 WKREMQSKNAMTIV
+396 WKREMQSKNAMAIV

-442 NALNQM
+442 GALNQM

-458 AESLRNLGLKSEKKI
+458 AESLRGLGLKSEKKI
-473 PIEFDILQ
+473 PIDFDISQ
-481 DDE
+481 EDE

>member
-1 MFLILSLFINFL
+1 MFLILSLFVNFL
-13 LISALAYIFRQN
+13 LFSALAYIFRQN
-25 HLAHNRFENLKQQN
+25 HLAHCRFENLQQQN
-39 SDLSS
+39 ADLSS
-44 NIAVLQAKFD
+44 NVAVLQAKFD
-54 NKNNESQKYENLLH
+54 NKNNECQKYENILH
-68 ETSHKKDELEKK
+68 ETSHKKDELDKR
-80 NSELQAHLSDL
+80 NSELQAHQSDL
-91 EKSLE
+91 EKNLE
-96 KSENKFTDFEE
+96 KSEKKFIDFEE
-107 KIQKTFDENKN
+107 KIQKTIDENKN
-118 FLRDNLNY
+118 FIRDNLNY
-126 ESEIKFLK
+126 ESEVKFLK

-153 NFENIANKILNEKS
+153 SFENIANKILQEKS
-167 EKFTEFNKRN
+167 EKFTEINKNN
-177 IALILEPL
+177 IASILEPL

-212 QIKNLLEQTNKVSN
+212 QIKNLLDQTNKVSN

-232 SALKGSSKKQGNW
+232 TALKGNSKKQGNW

-258 LQRDVHYFK
+258 LQKDIHYFK

-277 NLRPDFQINLPD
+277 NLRPDFQIHLPD
-289 NRIIIADSKV
+289 NRLIIADSKV

-312 DEESQKYLEEHLKS
+312 DEESKRYIDEHLKS
-326 VYGHVDNLSSKN
+326 VYSHVDNLSSKN

-350 MFMPIEPAYILAIQA
+350 MFMPVEPAYILAIQA
-365 DKNLWSYAYSK
+365 DKDLWSYAYSK
-376 RILIISPTNLIAC
+376 RILIMSPTNLIAC

-396 WKREMQSKNAMTIV
+396 WKREMQSKNAMAIV

-442 NALNQM
+442 SALNQM

-458 AESLRNLGLKSEKKI
+458 AESLRALGLKSEKKI
-473 PIEFDILQ
+473 PIDFDISQ
-481 DDE
+481 EDE

>member
-1 MFLILSLFINFL
+1 MFLILSLFVNFL
-13 LISALAYIFRQN
+13 LFSALAYIFRQN
-25 HLAHNRFENLKQQN
+25 HLAHCRFENLQQQN

-44 NIAVLQAKFD
+44 NVAVLQAKFD
-54 NKNNESQKYENLLH
+54 NKNNECQKYENILH
-68 ETSHKKDELEKK
+68 ETSHKKDELDKR
-80 NSELQAHLSDL
+80 NSELQAHQSDL
-91 EKSLE
+91 EKNLE
-96 KSENKFTDFEE
+96 KSEKKFIDFEE
-107 KIQKTFDENKN
+107 KIQKTLDENKN
-118 FLRDNLNY
+118 FIRDNLNY
-126 ESEIKFLK
+126 ESEVKFLK

-153 NFENIANKILNEKS
+153 SFENIANKILQEKS
-167 EKFTEFNKRN
+167 EKFTEINKNN
-177 IALILEPL
+177 ITSILEPL

-212 QIKNLLEQTNKVSN
+212 QIKNLLDQTNKVSN

-232 SALKGSSKKQGNW
+232 TALKGNSKKQGNW

-258 LQRDVHYFK
+258 LQKDIHYFK

-277 NLRPDFQINLPD
+277 NLRPDFQIHLPD
-289 NRIIIADSKV
+289 NRLIIADSKV

-312 DEESQKYLEEHLKS
+312 DEESKRYIDEHLKS
-326 VYGHVDNLSSKN
+326 VYSHVDNLSSKN

-350 MFMPIEPAYILAIQA
+350 MFMPVEPAYILAIQA
-365 DKNLWSYAYSK
+365 DKDLWSYAYSK
-376 RILIISPTNLIAC
+376 RILIMSPTNLIAC

-396 WKREMQSKNAMTIV
+396 WKREMQSKNAMAIV

-442 NALNQM
+442 SALNQM

-458 AESLRNLGLKSEKKI
+458 AESLRGLGLKSEKKI
-473 PIEFDILQ
+473 PIDFDISQ
-481 DDE
+481 EDE

>member
-1 MFLILSLFINFL
+1 MFLILSLFVNFL
-13 LISALAYIFRQN
+13 FLSALAYIFRQN

-39 SDLSS
+39 ADLSS
-44 NIAVLQAKFD
+44 NVAVLQAKFD
-54 NKNNESQKYENLLH
+54 NKNNECQKYENLH
-68 ETSHKKDELEKK
+68 RETSHKKDELDKR
-80 NSELQAHLSDL
+80 NSELQAHLNDL
-91 EKSLE
+91 EKNLE
-96 KSENKFTDFEE
+96 KSEKKFIDFEE
-107 KIQKTFDENKN
+107 KIQKTLDENKN
-118 FLRDNLNY
+118 YIRDNLNY

-153 NFENIANKILNEKS
+153 SFENIANKILQEKS
-167 EKFTEFNKRN
+167 EKFTEVNKNN
-177 IALILEPL
+177 ITSILEPL

-212 QIKNLLEQTNKVSN
+212 QIKNLLDQTNKVSN

-232 SALKGSSKKQGNW
+232 TALKGNSKKQGNW
-245 GEMILETILQHSG
+245 GEMILEKILQHSG
-258 LQRDVHYFK
+258 LQKDIHYFK

-277 NLRPDFQINLPD
+277 NLRPDFQIHLPD
-289 NRIIIADSKV
+289 NRLIIADSKV
-299 SLVAYNK
+299 SMVAYNK

-312 DEESQKYLEEHLKS
+312 DEESKRYIDEHLKS
-326 VYGHVDNLSSKN
+326 VYSHIDNLSSKN

-350 MFMPIEPAYILAIQA
+350 MFMPVEPAYILAIQA
-365 DKNLWSYAYSK
+365 DKDLWSYAYSK
-376 RILIISPTNLIAC
+376 RILIMSPTNLIAC

-396 WKREMQSKNAMTIV
+396 WKREMQSKNAMAIV

-442 NALNQM
+442 GALNQM

-458 AESLRNLGLKSEKKI
+458 AESLRGLGLKSEKKI
-473 PIEFDILQ
+473 PIDFDILQ
-481 DDE
+481 EDE

>member
-1 MFLILSLFINFL
+1 MFLILSLFVNFL
-13 LISALAYIFRQN
+13 LFSALAYIFRQN
-25 HLAHNRFENLKQQN
+25 HLAHCRFENLQQQN

-44 NIAVLQAKFD
+44 NVAVLQAKFD
-54 NKNNESQKYENLLH
+54 NKNNECQKYENILH
-68 ETSHKKDELEKK
+68 ETSHKKDELDKR
-80 NSELQAHLSDL
+80 NSELQAHQSDL
-91 EKSLE
+91 EKNLE
-96 KSENKFTDFEE
+96 KSEKKFIDFEE
-107 KIQKTFDENKN
+107 KIQKTLDENKN
-118 FLRDNLNY
+118 FIRDNLNY
-126 ESEIKFLK
+126 ESEVKFLK

-153 NFENIANKILNEKS
+153 SFENIANKILQEKS
-167 EKFTEFNKRN
+167 EKFTEINKNN
-177 IALILEPL
+177 ITSILEPL
-185 GQNINNFKKQVS
+185 GHNINNFKKQVS

-212 QIKNLLEQTNKVSN
+212 QIKNLLDQTNKVSN

-232 SALKGSSKKQGNW
+232 TALKGNSKKQGNW

-258 LQRDVHYFK
+258 LQKDIHYFK

-277 NLRPDFQINLPD
+277 NLRPDFQIHLPD
-289 NRIIIADSKV
+289 NRLIIADSKV

-312 DEESQKYLEEHLKS
+312 DEESKRYIDEHLKS
-326 VYGHVDNLSSKN
+326 VYSHVDNLSSKN

-350 MFMPIEPAYILAIQA
+350 MFMPVEPAYILAIQA
-365 DKNLWSYAYSK
+365 DKDLWSYAYSK
-376 RILIISPTNLIAC
+376 RILIMSPTNLIAC

-396 WKREMQSKNAMTIV
+396 WKREMQSKNAMAIV

-442 NALNQM
+442 GALNQM

-458 AESLRNLGLKSEKKI
+458 AESLRGLGLKSEKKI
-473 PIEFDILQ
+473 PIDFDILQ
-481 DDE
+481 EDE

>member
-1 MFLILSLFINFL
+1 MFLILSLFVNFL
-13 LISALAYIFRQN
+13 LFSALAYIFRQN
-25 HLAHNRFENLKQQN
+25 HFAHNRFENLKQQN
-39 SDLSS
+39 ADLSS
-44 NIAVLQAKFD
+44 NVAVLQAKFD
-54 NKNNESQKYENLLH
+54 NKNNECQKYENLLR
-68 ETSHKKDELEKK
+68 ETSHKKDELDKR
-80 NSELQAHLSDL
+80 NSELQAHQSDL
-91 EKSLE
+91 EKNLE
-96 KSENKFTDFEE
+96 KSEKKFTDFEE
-107 KIQKTFDENKN
+107 KIQKTFEENKN
-118 FLRDNLNY
+118 YIRDNLNY

-153 NFENIANKILNEKS
+153 SFENIANKILQEKS
-167 EKFTEFNKRN
+167 EKFTEINKNN
-177 IALILEPL
+177 ITSILEPL
-185 GQNINNFKKQVS
+185 GHNINNFKKQVS

-212 QIKNLLEQTNKVSN
+212 QIKNLLDQTNKVSN

-232 SALKGSSKKQGNW
+232 TALKGNSKKQGNW

-258 LQRDVHYFK
+258 LQKDIHYFK

-277 NLRPDFQINLPD
+277 NLRPDFQIHLPD
-289 NRIIIADSKV
+289 NRLIIADSKV
-299 SLVAYNK
+299 SMVAYNK

-312 DEESQKYLEEHLKS
+312 DEESKRYIDEHLKS
-326 VYGHVDNLSSKN
+326 VYSHVDNLSSKN

-350 MFMPIEPAYILAIQA
+350 MFMPVEPAYILAIQA
-365 DKNLWSYAYSK
+365 DKDLWSYAYSK
-376 RILIISPTNLIAC
+376 RILIMSPTNLIAC

-396 WKREMQSKNAMTIV
+396 WKREMQSKNAMAIV

-442 NALNQM
+442 GALNQM

-458 AESLRNLGLKSEKKI
+458 AESLRGLGLKSEKKI
-473 PIEFDILQ
+473 PIDFDISQ
-481 DDE
+481 EDE

>member
-1 MFLILSLFINFL
+1 MFLILSLFVNFL
-13 LISALAYIFRQN
+13 LFSALAYIFRQN

-39 SDLSS
+39 ADLSS
-44 NIAVLQAKFD
+44 NVAVLQAKFD
-54 NKNNESQKYENLLH
+54 NKNNECQKYENLLR
-68 ETSHKKDELEKK
+68 ETSHKKDELDKR
-80 NSELQAHLSDL
+80 NSELQAHQSDL
-91 EKSLE
+91 EKNLE
-96 KSENKFTDFEE
+96 KSEKKFTDFEE

-118 FLRDNLNY
+118 YIRDNLNY

-153 NFENIANKILNEKS
+153 SFENIANKILQEKS
-167 EKFTEFNKRN
+167 EKFTEINKNN
-177 IALILEPL
+177 ITSILEPL
-185 GQNINNFKKQVS
+185 GHNINNFKKQVS

-212 QIKNLLEQTNKVSN
+212 QIKNLLDQTNKVSN

-232 SALKGSSKKQGNW
+232 TALKGNSKKQGNW

-258 LQRDVHYFK
+258 LQKDIHYFK

-277 NLRPDFQINLPD
+277 NLRPDFQIHLPD
-289 NRIIIADSKV
+289 NRLIIADSKV
-299 SLVAYNK
+299 SMVAYNK

-312 DEESQKYLEEHLKS
+312 DEESKRYIDEHLKS
-326 VYGHVDNLSSKN
+326 VYSHIDNLSSKN

-350 MFMPIEPAYILAIQA
+350 MFMPVEPAYILAIQA
-365 DKNLWSYAYSK
+365 DKDLWSYAYSK
-376 RILIISPTNLIAC
+376 RILIMSPTNLIAC

-396 WKREMQSKNAMTIV
+396 WKREMQSKNAMAIV

-442 NALNQM
+442 GALNQM

-458 AESLRNLGLKSEKKI
+458 AESLRGIGLKSEKKS
-473 PIEFDILQ
+473 PIDFDISQ
-481 DDE
+481 EDE